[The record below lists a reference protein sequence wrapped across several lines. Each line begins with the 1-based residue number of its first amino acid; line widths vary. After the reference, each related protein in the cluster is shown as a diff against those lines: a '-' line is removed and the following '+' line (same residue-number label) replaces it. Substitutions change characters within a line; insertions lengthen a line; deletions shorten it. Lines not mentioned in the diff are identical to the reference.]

1 MYDRILFESL
11 RTLVMNFVSP
21 RKLDRIHSFDVV
33 FNDVLAGIINVW
45 WFVDYFGLDEN
56 AVSFS
61 FFRNE

>member
-1 MYDRILFESL
+1 
-11 RTLVMNFVSP
+11 MNFVSP

-33 FNDVLAGIINVW
+33 FNDALAGIINVW